1 MQLYIFKEK
10 SRVKYRRQMEDIMQ
24 FLWIFLLPLMGIGLN
39 MIVVRVFP
47 KAKFKGY
54 DVLPFFFIPACQM
67 ITSLKHKPSFLPYG
81 FLLYFILVLWVTIKI
96 AIQNKNISLQKTL
109 RILWNYFVVCSIF
122 WYLGLLIVI
131 LL

>member
-1 MQLYIFKEK
+1 
-10 SRVKYRRQMEDIMQ
+10 MQ

-39 MIVVRVFP
+39 VVVVRIFP

-67 ITSLKHKPSFLPYG
+67 ITALKHKPSFLPYG
-81 FLLYFILVLWVTIKI
+81 FLLYFILVLLVTIKI

-109 RILWNYFVVCSIF
+109 RILWNYLVVCSIF